1 MPSFPKIRVEL
12 LFKIPSFVFSVAF
25 VIWWWDNPSSFW
37 RRLRV
42 SREKANCS
50 GHLDRW
56 HFGVLIWPFH
66 QPSNNSRE
74 HNWMWCGRCSSPAM
88 SKSVNRQRGKRGW
101 RLKGQRRHRLLLNPG
116 QWDSS
121 CVPLPWMLSPWP
133 LFSGLGPASSASSSG
148 PSLLRALFS
157 VFLSVLR
164 QDMGAEMA
172 CAGRLSF
179 LVIHARPP
187 SQAAL
192 LLGRQDLSG
201 ASQEKGVSLQ
211 GFLNCHSLSS
221 ALCQEKAK
229 PLSFSPSHPCC

>member
-164 QDMGAEMA
+164 RDMGAEMA

-179 LVIHARPP
+179 LVSPCLATLPGSP
-187 SQAAL
+187 AAGQTGFVRSFTRK
-192 LLGRQDLSG
+192 GRLATRIS
-201 ASQEKGVSLQ
+201 E
-211 GFLNCHSLSS
+211 
-221 ALCQEKAK
+221 LCQEKAK